1 MNTNKFVFSV
11 IAVVVALVMLGSC
24 LVPVVTSAID
34 GEPVTKTLNNTITGS
49 KSVYRM
55 VSGDTILTE
64 VSAGDFSITSGANT
78 YTTTDQVILVD
89 PDYGLFVPSFDDHNV
104 TIYSNNGITTIDSE
118 LGYSVDKIYVG
129 PRTTF
134 FIDSGKLY
142 GMGANANGQ
151 QGDGTTTDVTTPTQ
165 IGSFENVTD
174 VVCSSNSAP
183 VSGTGVTFFI
193 DSGKLYGMG
202 ANARGQQGNGT
213 TTDVTTPTQ
222 IGSFENVTDVVCSLY
237 TTFFIDSGKLYGMG
251 QNNKGQQGNGTTT
264 DVTTPTQIGSFENVT
279 DVVCSSNTTFFIDS
293 GKLYGMG
300 ENEYG
305 QQGNGTTTDVTTPT
319 QVATPL
325 SYGDIQIYYTD
336 SEITIMS
343 TNIEGQETVYLVS
356 SISELNDHLY
366 VVEDTEGY
374 YAAPSSLVSY
384 NFDASSFYVG
394 TGSTVDRS
402 YGVNVTITKN
412 TGSDT
417 ILSSGYGV
425 YLYDN
430 GTAPLTINGF
440 SGLYAIVEES
450 YSGTVQEGGVGEGSL
465 FAILLTLTVTLTI
478 IGVVIGIVR
487 RIGGEDY

>member
-151 QGDGTTTDVTTPTQ
+151 QGD
-165 IGSFENVTD
+165 
-174 VVCSSNSAP
+174 
-183 VSGTGVTFFI
+183 
-193 DSGKLYGMG
+193 
-202 ANARGQQGNGT
+202 
-213 TTDVTTPTQ
+213 
-222 IGSFENVTDVVCSLY
+222 
-237 TTFFIDSGKLYGMG
+237 
-251 QNNKGQQGNGTTT
+251 GTTT

>member
-174 VVCSSNSAP
+174 VVCS
-183 VSGTGVTFFI
+183 
-193 DSGKLYGMG
+193 LY
-202 ANARGQQGNGT
+202 
-213 TTDVTTPTQ
+213 
-222 IGSFENVTDVVCSLY
+222 
-237 TTFFIDSGKLYGMG
+237 
-251 QNNKGQQGNGTTT
+251 
-264 DVTTPTQIGSFENVT
+264 
-279 DVVCSSNTTFFIDS
+279 TTFFIDS

>member
-142 GMGANANGQ
+142 GMG
-151 QGDGTTTDVTTPTQ
+151 
-165 IGSFENVTD
+165 
-174 VVCSSNSAP
+174 
-183 VSGTGVTFFI
+183 
-193 DSGKLYGMG
+193 
-202 ANARGQQGNGT
+202 
-213 TTDVTTPTQ
+213 
-222 IGSFENVTDVVCSLY
+222 
-237 TTFFIDSGKLYGMG
+237 
-251 QNNKGQQGNGTTT
+251 QNNK
-264 DVTTPTQIGSFENVT
+264 
-279 DVVCSSNTTFFIDS
+279 
-293 GKLYGMG
+293 
-300 ENEYG
+300 G

>member
-151 QGDGTTTDVTTPTQ
+151 QGD
-165 IGSFENVTD
+165 
-174 VVCSSNSAP
+174 
-183 VSGTGVTFFI
+183 
-193 DSGKLYGMG
+193 
-202 ANARGQQGNGT
+202 GT